1 MNFNVKDKNGKE
13 ISLYLAPAANVECS
27 LVPARLSVHLADGD
41 YAVPAI
47 QSEGSDQLM
56 CSNSSNGT
64 ATPSYTYYGTTT
76 SPTLHIQKNNTVY
89 HCVKDVKWKIDN
101 TFVFDPNSGKG
112 SRIQKYI
119 RGNVNGS
126 TAAVESSSDTTTYLT
141 QAQCGFTRD
150 HFNFVGWLW
159 NNSISRSFGQT
170 ITNADLSGTADP
182 VIYAHWVEH
191 TYTINFSANAS
202 DTTGSTSSV
211 QLRYSQEHILPA
223 CGFSRAGYTFSHW
236 STASSGG
243 TAYNVSQKI
252 SRLVGTDKGVITL
265 YAIWTPVTYR
275 ITYDQAGGSGADNPT
290 TYTIE
295 KEIVPSSIPVRTG
308 YTFTGWIPEKISKG
322 SIGDKVFTATWH
334 LTDYAITYNSN
345 GGTGGDGPKIY
356 HYTDKTATVPT
367 VNPVRAGYTFTGWT
381 PSNIPAGSIGAK
393 TFIANWEVIRYD
405 IEYNTNGGSLS
416 GQSSSYTIEDTY
428 TPPTPSK
435 NGYTFT
441 GWTPAGIQK
450 GSTGP
455 KVFTANWE
463 PTVYTIS
470 YNLNLTDSSL
480 NGQRT
485 TYTIESESYSPPTP
499 SRTGYQFTGW
509 NPSTIPAKS
518 TGNKT
523 FTASWAANKYYI
535 SFEPN
540 GGSGDSK
547 KVTYTYGVPK
557 TVETNIFS
565 RANWKMSSWGCRE
578 DGKIYT
584 LGQGIINLTST
595 NEATYHFDAQWEKVI
610 RNPLFITTTSKNI
623 IYKGWSSW
631 SSWSSY
637 SNGSWGT
644 RTRHRTRSW
653 FGQMS
658 VLIGGGT
665 SDVEAVVTKIETNYG
680 SWTGYQAIWNNS
692 VILSFDIQGGSS
704 DINSM
709 NIRLYNNAG
718 TMTSSSNVTVNIDAY
733 DYESDYKASSS
744 TSSG

>member
-13 ISLYLAPAANVECS
+13 ISLYIAPATNVECS

-47 QSEGSDQLM
+47 QTEGTDQFM
-56 CSNSSNGT
+56 CSNSSSSA
-64 ATPSYTYYGTTT
+64 ATPIYTYYGTTT

-89 HCVKDVKWKIDN
+89 HCVRDVKWKIDN
-101 TFVFDPNSGKG
+101 TFVFDPNGGKG

-119 RGNVNGS
+119 RGNIKGS
-126 TAAVESSSDTTTYLT
+126 TATVESSSDITLYLT

-150 HFNFVGWLW
+150 HFNFIGWLW

-170 ITNADLSGTADP
+170 ITNADLNGTADP

-211 QLRYSQEHILPA
+211 QLRYSQEHSLPA
-223 CGFSRAGYTFSHW
+223 CGFSRTGYTFSHW

-243 TAYNVSQKI
+243 AAYSASQKI
-252 SRLVGTDKGVITL
+252 SRLVGTDKGSITL

-275 ITYDQAGGSGADNPT
+275 ITYDQAGGSGANNPT

-308 YTFTGWIPEKISKG
+308 YTFTGWSPEKISKG
-322 SIGDKVFTATWH
+322 SIGDRKFTATWQ

-345 GGTGGDGPKIY
+345 GGSGGGGPKVY
-356 HYTDKTATVPT
+356 HYTDKTATTPT
-367 VNPVRAGYTFTGWT
+367 VNPTRAGYTFTGWT

-393 TFIANWEVIRYD
+393 TFTANWEVIRYNID
-405 IEYNTNGGSLS
+405 YNTNGGNLS

-441 GWTPAGIQK
+441 GWSPASIQK
-450 GSTGP
+450 GSQGS
-455 KVFTANWE
+455 KIFTANWT

-470 YNLNLTDSSL
+470 YSL
-480 NGQRT
+480 NGGSLSGQRT
-485 TYTIESESYSPPTP
+485 TYTIESGSYSPPAP
-499 SRTGYQFTGW
+499 SRTGYQFAGW
-509 NPSTIPAKS
+509 SPSTIPAKS

-523 FTASWAANKYYI
+523 FTANWTANKYYI
-535 SFEPN
+535 LFEPN
-540 GGSGDSK
+540 GGNGSSK
-547 KVTYTYGVPK
+547 KVAYTYDEVK
-557 TVETNIFS
+557 AAESNIFS
-565 RANWKMSSWGCRE
+565 RANWRMTGWRCLENGVV
-578 DGKIYT
+578 YT
-584 LGQGIINLTST
+584 LGHRILNLTST
-595 NEATYHFDAQWEKVI
+595 HNATYHFDAQWAKVI
-610 RNPLFITTTSKNI
+610 RNPVIYTTNVNI
-623 IYKGWSSW
+623 SYYGWTGW

-637 SNGSWGT
+637 SNGSWGNRSRT
-644 RTRHRTRSW
+644 RTRNWTGSI
-653 FGQMS
+653 G
-658 VLIGGGT
+658 VLVSGGT
-665 SDVEAVVTKIETNYG
+665 SDVEAIVTKIETDYG
-680 SWTGYQAIWNNS
+680 SWTGRTAIWSNPTWCNFNIS
-692 VILSFDIQGGSS
+692 GGSS
-704 DINSM
+704 DIDSINVRM
-709 NIRLYNNAG
+709 YNISG
-718 TMTSSSNVTVNIDAY
+718 TLVSSRNVSVNIDAY
-733 DYESDYKASSS
+733 DYESDYKSQPS